1 MAGSKEDTW
10 RVLRESRGG
19 GYPGGRGYLG
29 GGPVPQREGSRG
41 APPGPHSRCCHAR
54 FGPGGGSAPPAP
66 HPAPHGGSTRGR
78 RCRQLPFRGFP
89 AALCSPARWGP
100 RLCAPPPEPPLPHTP
115 APRTVLQRWV
125 RARPPRHSATP
136 PPLLWGS
143 QGKPGAPPPPPSP
156 RAMTVTLFFHCAR
169 GAPGGAQSRT
179 PPPFPDPNPTPEGEG
194 RGGGWGA
201 APPIR
206 TAEGDSGGANNSAE
220 RSPRSAPPPPHFPPQ
235 HRDTAPRGAPPG
247 PTGVICGAA
256 PARQRHAATPPPP
269 PPRCTP
275 HSPVGTPP
283 PGPARPQLSRLRR
296 PLKVTRES
304 CAAGTARGG
313 GCGLR
318 AGGEMGGVGTPHR
331 PAWVSAEPCGT
342 RGRCSAAAAMGMR
355 GRG

>member
-1 MAGSKEDTW
+1 M
-10 RVLRESRGG
+10 
-19 GYPGGRGYLG
+19 
-29 GGPVPQREGSRG
+29 
-41 APPGPHSRCCHAR
+41 PPPAR
-54 FGPGGGSAPPAP
+54 TAAAATRGSAPAEVPPPPPRTP
-66 HPAPHGGSTRGR
+66 HRTAEARGAVAAGSCRSAAFRPRFVPRPGGVPDS
-78 RCRQLPFRGFP
+78 
-89 AALCSPARWGP
+89 
-100 RLCAPPPEPPLPHTP
+100 APPPPSPPS
-115 APRTVLQRWV
+115 RT
-125 RARPPRHSATP
+125 PRHRAQSCSAGSGPDP
-136 PPLLWGS
+136 PGTV
-143 QGKPGAPPPPPSP
+143 PPPPSP